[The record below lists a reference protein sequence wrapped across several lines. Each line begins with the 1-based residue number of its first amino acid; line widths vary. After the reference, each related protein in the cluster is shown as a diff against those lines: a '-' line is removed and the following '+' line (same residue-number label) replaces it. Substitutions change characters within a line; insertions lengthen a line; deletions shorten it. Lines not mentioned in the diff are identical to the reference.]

1 MKMRTVLLMLVLM
14 FSLSFPVS
22 ATPENTSAAVAQ
34 VPEITQPEVKQ
45 NAPED
50 NQKEVVDDWQALA
63 PGIDYRE
70 YHLSTPNNVF
80 VARMTAYTSTLT
92 NTLETSIA
100 LGKLSAGRETVRS
113 MAGRYDQAINY
124 AGGQW
129 GARNDVVVA
138 INGFYFDPYT
148 GVPWSGLVHSGWYAK
163 HFDDAE
169 SQLAFGW
176 MMNRYPIIGEGVY
189 TDHAKQIVKY
199 VRANVTQN
207 FDAINLLQQ
216 DDQLVLFTP
225 QFDKDTPLFD
235 PDEAAYNTVVEAL
248 IKLPV
253 RPTLIIPDP
262 NFVTGIVKE
271 IFIDQGQTPIPF
283 DHVVLSATGAAA
295 NILKNNLQVGDEVHF
310 SQEVSTYPSKPKH
323 DWTKTY
329 AGIGGA
335 FYFLKNGMIQSYSG
349 NTGATARAPR
359 TAIAYNESD
368 LFFIVV
374 DGRDPSWSVGMNMQE
389 LGAFARDTLG
399 ATDGVALDGGGSST
413 MVVKGEVKNNTFCNN
428 VFCAPKVFL
437 PLAFASQTVTQTQS
451 LSTEEAHLIE
461 LTRQDEAGQLEVISA
476 ETSPNSR
483 LTRQV
488 ADGMLMVAVEPF
500 TQTMTL
506 TADDFVTTTM
516 PTEVRLGP
524 GTNYEVLEFIPEN
537 ETGVVLPHALNGV
550 LAKDSNWW
558 KVKFGALQGWV
569 REETLLPVTP
579 PTR

>member
-1 MKMRTVLLMLVLM
+1 MKIRTVLTLLV
-14 FSLSFPVS
+14 FIFCLSTPV
-22 ATPENTSAAVAQ
+22 AAAPQDAELPLPEVPQTP
-34 VPEITQPEVKQ
+34 QPEEQQATV
-45 NAPED
+45 NDE
-50 NQKEVVDDWQALA
+50 WQPLA

-70 YHLSTPNNVF
+70 YHLPTPNNVF
-80 VARMTAYTSTLT
+80 VARMTAYTSTIT

-100 LGKLSAGRETVRS
+100 LGKLSVGRETVRS

-124 AGGQW
+124 AGAQW
-129 GARNDVVVA
+129 GARNKVVVA

-169 SQLAFGW
+169 SQLGFAW
-176 MMNRYPIIGEGVY
+176 VMNRYPFIGEGVY
-189 TDHAKQIVKY
+189 TDHSKQIVNY
-199 VRANVTQN
+199 VSAGTTQTL
-207 FDAINLLQQ
+207 DAINLRQQ
-216 DDQLVLFTP
+216 NDQLVLFTP

-235 PDEAAYNTVVEAL
+235 PDEAAYDTVVEAL
-248 IKLPV
+248 IELPV

-262 NFVTGIVKE
+262 KFVTGVVKE
-271 IFIDQGQTPIPF
+271 IIIDQGETPIPF
-283 DHVVLSATGAAA
+283 DHVVLSATGAKADF
-295 NILKNNLQVGDEVHF
+295 LKNNLQVGDEVHF
-310 SQEVSTYPSKPKH
+310 SQEVSTYPSKPKY

-335 FYFLKNGMIQSYSG
+335 FYFLKNGVVNGYPDNS
-349 NTGATARAPR
+349 GATARAPR
-359 TAIAYNESD
+359 TAIAYNEKD

-413 MVVKGEVKNNTFCNN
+413 MVVDGDVVNNTFCNN
-428 VFCAPKVFL
+428 VFCEPKVFL
-437 PLAFASQTVTQTQS
+437 PLALTSQTLTQTHS
-451 LSTEEAHLIE
+451 VSAEEMSMIK
-461 LTRQDEAGQLEVISA
+461 LTRQDEAGQMEVITA
-476 ETSPNSR
+476 EVSPNSR

-500 TQTMTL
+500 THTVSL
-506 TADDFVTTTM
+506 AADDFITTTM

-537 ETGVVLPHALNGV
+537 ESGVVLPHSLNGV
-550 LAKDSNWW
+550 LAKDANWW
-558 KVKFGALQGWV
+558 KVKFGGIQGWV
-569 REETLLPVTP
+569 REDALTPVTP
-579 PTR
+579 PTH

>member
-1 MKMRTVLLMLVLM
+1 MKIRTVLTLLVLVL
-14 FSLSFPVS
+14 SLSTPVAAAPQDAKLTFPEVPQ
-22 ATPENTSAAVAQ
+22 TP
-34 VPEITQPEVKQ
+34 QPEEQ
-45 NAPED
+45 QATANDE
-50 NQKEVVDDWQALA
+50 WQTLA
-63 PGIDYRE
+63 AGIDYRE

-80 VARMTAYTSTLT
+80 VARMTTYTSTLT

-100 LGKLSAGRETVRS
+100 LGKLSTGRETVRS

-124 AGGQW
+124 AGAQW
-129 GARNDVVVA
+129 GARNKVVVA

-169 SQLAFGW
+169 SQLGFAW

-189 TDHAKQIVKY
+189 TDPSKQIVNY
-199 VRANVTQN
+199 VRAGASQTL
-207 FDAINLLQQ
+207 DAINLRQQ
-216 DDQLVLFTP
+216 NDQLVLFTP
-225 QFDKDTPLFD
+225 QFDKATPIFD
-235 PDEAAYNTVVEAL
+235 PDEATYDTVVEAL
-248 IKLPV
+248 IELPV

-262 NFVTGIVKE
+262 KYVTGVVKE
-271 IFIDQGQTPIPF
+271 IFIDQGETPIPF
-283 DHVVLSATGAAA
+283 DHVVLSATGAEAV
-295 NILKNNLQVGDEVHF
+295 ILKNNLQVGDEVHF
-310 SQEVSTYPSKPKH
+310 SQEVSTYPSKPKY

-335 FYFLKNGMIQSYSG
+335 FYFLKNGEVNGYPDNSG
-349 NTGATARAPR
+349 AFVRAPR
-359 TAIAYNESD
+359 TAIAYNEKD

-413 MVVKGEVKNNTFCNN
+413 MLVDGEVVNNTFCNN
-428 VFCAPKVFL
+428 VFCEPKVFL
-437 PLAFASQTVTQTQS
+437 PLALTSQTLTQTHS
-451 LSTEEAHLIE
+451 LSAEEMSMIQ
-461 LTRQDEAGQLEVISA
+461 LTRQDEAGQMEFITAEV
-476 ETSPNSR
+476 SPSSR

-500 TQTMTL
+500 THTVSL
-506 TADDFVTTTM
+506 TADDFITTTM

-524 GTNYEVLEFIPEN
+524 GSNYEVLEFIPEN
-537 ETGVVLPHALNGV
+537 ESGVVLPHPLNGV
-550 LAKDSNWW
+550 LAKDANWW
-558 KVKFGALQGWV
+558 KVKFGAIQGWV
-569 REETLLPVTP
+569 REEALATVTP

>member
-1 MKMRTVLLMLVLM
+1 MKIRTVLTMLVLI

-22 ATPENTSAAVAQ
+22 AAPLDTRAALPQ
-34 VPEITQPEVKQ
+34 VPETPSPENGQ
-45 NAPED
+45 NT
-50 NQKEVVDDWQALA
+50 VVDEWQTLA

-70 YHLSTPNNVF
+70 YHLATPNNVF
-80 VARMTAYTSTLT
+80 VTRMTAYTSTIT

-129 GARNDVVVA
+129 GARNNVVVA
-138 INGFYFDPYT
+138 INGFYFNPYT
-148 GVPWSGLVHSGWYAK
+148 GVPWSGLVHSSWYAK

-169 SQLAFGW
+169 SQLGFGW

-189 TDHAKQIVKY
+189 TDNFKQIVKY

-207 FDAINLLQQ
+207 LDAINLLQQ

-235 PDEAAYNTVVEAL
+235 PEEAVYDTVVEAL
-248 IKLPV
+248 IELPV

-262 NFVTGIVKE
+262 KFVTGIVKE

-310 SQEVSTYPSKPKH
+310 SQEVSTYPSKPKY

-329 AGIGGA
+329 AGMGGA
-335 FYFLKNGMIQSYSG
+335 FYYLKNGELQSF
-349 NTGATARAPR
+349 TDPGATFRHPR
-359 TAIAYNESD
+359 TAIAYNEDD

-374 DGRDPSWSVGMNMQE
+374 DGRDPSWSVGMSMHE
-389 LGAFARDTLG
+389 LGVFARDMLG

-413 MVVKGEVKNNTFCNN
+413 MVVNGDVVNNTFCNN
-428 VFCAPKVFL
+428 VFCEPKVFL
-437 PLAFASQTVTQTQS
+437 PLALASQTVTQTQS
-451 LSTEEAHLIE
+451 LSAEEASLIE
-461 LTRQDEAGQLEVISA
+461 LTRQDEAGRMEFITAEVG
-476 ETSPNSR
+476 PNSR

-488 ADGMLMVAVEPF
+488 ADGMLMVAVQPF
-500 TQTMTL
+500 THTMTL
-506 TADDFVTTTM
+506 AADDFVTTTI

-524 GTNYEVLEFIPEN
+524 GANYEVLEFIPEN
-537 ETGVVLPHALNGV
+537 EPGVVLPHALNGV
-550 LAKDSNWW
+550 LAKDANWW

-569 REETLLPVTP
+569 REEALAPITA
-579 PTR
+579 PTQ